1 MPNELSINFKSKIY
15 EIRGKQVML
24 DSDLAIVYSCANG
37 TKTINQAVSRNK
49 ERFPEDFY
57 FQLTKYEFDNLKS
70 QSGTSSWNY
79 GGVRKLPYA
88 FTEQG
93 VAMLASVLRTKVAAD
108 VSIGIMRAFVEMR
121 KYISN
126 GVLDVS
132 KALTSLDDRV
142 TSLEESFSGFA
153 KKEEKEIIYFEKQYF
168 RSYSK
173 VIDIFNMA
181 KKSLIIIDNYVD
193 KETLDIISN
202 LKNIKIMII
211 TDKGSCYIKEI
222 DIEMYNK
229 EFNNLKVYYS
239 KSFHDRFF
247 ILDKNAIYHLGA
259 SIKNL
264 GNKTCAINKLVDT
277 NIKKLLID
285 KINNII
291 NNNSKEVIP

>member
-1 MPNELSINFKSKIY
+1 MLSDLSINIKNKIY
-15 EIRGKQVML
+15 NIRGKQVML

-57 FQLTKYEFDNLKS
+57 FQLTKHEFDNLKS
-70 QSGTSSWNY
+70 QSGTSNANY
-79 GGVRKLPYA
+79 GGVRKMPYA

-93 VAMLASVLRTKVAAD
+93 VAMLASVLRTNVAAD
-108 VSIGIMRAFVEMR
+108 VSISIMRAFVEMR
-121 KYISN
+121 KYISS

-132 KALTSLDDRV
+132 KALTKLDNRV
-142 TSLEESFSGFA
+142 TALEESFSEFDSDD
-153 KKEEKEIIYFEKQYF
+153 EKEIIYFEKQYY

-193 KETLDIISN
+193 KQTLDIISN
-202 LKNIKIMII
+202 LKNIKIIII
-211 TDKGSCYIKEI
+211 TDKGSCYITEI

-229 EFNNLKVYYS
+229 EFNNLRVYYC

-247 ILDKNAIYHLGA
+247 ILDKNVIYHLGA

-264 GNKTCAINKLVDT
+264 GNKTCAINKLVDV

-285 KINNII
+285 NINNII
-291 NNNSKEVIP
+291 NNNSKEFIP